1 MKTEDLISA
10 LAADGKPRGRLGRSL
25 LVALAAGALLAGA
38 AFFATLGFR
47 PDIDSAVRTMRFLFK
62 FLVTL
67 SLAAAAIGVVWRI
80 GRPGVPLALP
90 SWALTIPI
98 LLLVAAVVVELMIMP
113 EASWSTRLLGRNS
126 MHCLAAIP
134 ALSIPTLAGLLY
146 VMRDSAPSNP
156 TLAGAVAG
164 LAAAGIAATYYASNC
179 TDDSPLFV
187 ATWYTLAVMIVA
199 IAGALIGRRLLRW

>member
-10 LAADGKPRGRLGRSL
+10 LAADGRPAGQLGRSL
-25 LVALAAGALLAGA
+25 LIAFAAGALIAGA
-38 AFFATLGFR
+38 SFFATLGFR
-47 PDIDSAVRTMRFLFK
+47 PDIDRAMGTLRFLFK
-62 FLVTL
+62 FLLTL

-90 SWALTIPI
+90 SWALAIPA
-98 LLLVAAVVVELMIMP
+98 LLLVAAVTIEMTVMP
-113 EASWSTRLLGRNS
+113 EASWGARLVGKNAL
-126 MHCLAAIP
+126 HCLVAIP

-146 VMRDSAPSNP
+146 VMRQGAPSSP

-179 TDDSPLFV
+179 ADDSPLFV

-199 IAGALIGRRLLRW
+199 AAGALIGRRLLRW

>member
-10 LAADGKPRGRLGRSL
+10 LAADGRQKSNLSRSL
-25 LVALAAGALLAGA
+25 LVALSAGAAVAGV

-47 PDIDSAVRTMRFLFK
+47 HDIDSAVHTMRFLFK

-80 GRPGVPLALP
+80 GRPGVPLAVP
-90 SWALTIPI
+90 AWALAVPV
-98 LLLVAAVVVELMIMP
+98 LLLVVAVAVEMSVMP
-113 EASWSTRLLGRNS
+113 EAEWGTRLVGRNWL
-126 MHCLAAIP
+126 HCLAAIP
-134 ALSIPTLAGLLY
+134 AFSIPTLAGLLY

-156 TLAGAVAG
+156 ALAGGVAG

-179 TDDSPLFV
+179 SDDSPFFV
-187 ATWYTLAVMIVA
+187 ATWYTLAVMIVTL
-199 IAGALIGRRLLRW
+199 AGALVGGRLLRW

>member
-1 MKTEDLISA
+1 MRTEDLISA
-10 LAADGKPRGRLGRSL
+10 LAADGKPAGHLGRSL
-25 LVALAAGALLAGA
+25 LIALAVGTLVAGAT
-38 AFFATLGFR
+38 FFATLGFR
-47 PDIDSAVRTMRFLFK
+47 PDIDSAMRTMRFLFK

-90 SWALTIPI
+90 SWALAIPA
-98 LLLVAAVVVELMIMP
+98 LLLVAAVAIELMVMP
-113 EASWSTRLLGRNS
+113 QASWSARLVGNNAL
-126 MHCLAAIP
+126 HCLAAIP

-146 VMRDSAPSNP
+146 VLREGAPSSP

-179 TDDSPLFV
+179 ADDSPLFV
-187 ATWYTLAVMIVA
+187 ATWYTLAIMVVT

>member
-10 LAADGKPRGRLGRSL
+10 LAADSKPRAKLGRSL
-25 LVALAAGALLAGA
+25 LVALIAGALVAGA

-47 PDIDSAVRTMRFLFK
+47 PDIEAAAGTMRFLFK

-67 SLAAAAIGVVWRI
+67 SLAAAAIGVVWRV
-80 GRPGVPLALP
+80 GRPAVPLALP
-90 SWALTIPI
+90 AWALAIPA
-98 LLLVAAVVVELMIMP
+98 LLLIAAVIAELIVMP
-113 EASWSTRLLGRNS
+113 EASWGAQLVGNNAL
-126 MHCLAAIP
+126 HCLLAIP

-146 VMRDSAPSNP
+146 VMRESAPSSP
-156 TLAGAVAG
+156 ALAGAVAG

-187 ATWYTLAVMIVA
+187 ATWYTLAVAVVA
-199 IAGALIGRRLLRW
+199 VAGALVGRHLLRW

>member
-10 LAADGKPRGRLGRSL
+10 LAADGKPAGHLRRSL
-25 LVALAAGALLAGA
+25 LIALAAGAFVAGA

-47 PDIDSAVRTMRFLFK
+47 PDIDVAVYTMRFLLK

-80 GRPGVPLALP
+80 GRPAVPLALP
-90 SWALTIPI
+90 SWALAIPA
-98 LLLVAAVVVELMIMP
+98 LLLVAAVAIELVVVP
-113 EASWSTRLLGRNS
+113 EASWNTRLVGKNAL
-126 MHCLAAIP
+126 HCLAAIP
-134 ALSIPTLAGLLY
+134 AFSIPTLAGLLY
-146 VMRDSAPSNP
+146 VLRESAPTNP

-187 ATWYTLAVMIVA
+187 ATWYTLAMMIVTA
-199 IAGALIGRRLLRW
+199 AGALVGRRLLQW